1 MSEAEQRV
9 YAKLKEYR
17 SKTDITIRPT
27 PLLRQVFTDYS
38 GTKRDLKLRYYQ
50 VQMILHL
57 LAMRRFVVGDDTG
70 TGKTLMVIAAC
81 CYVWEKEPNVK
92 VLVLTK
98 KSAVTQWRDEILR
111 FTQGVQVFVVK
122 GSKSERQ
129 QVYADYQAATGPTV
143 LIAGYRSIAQ
153 DFTSVQSWKWDT
165 VAFDECFQYN
175 TPVMLADGT
184 TELIGKIVTQ
194 QMNVEVLSF
203 NPSTGVVEPK
213 RVTQWHRNTRRAR
226 SLLALSFRFGGNVR
240 VTRTH
245 HFIRKDNSKVEAQA
259 LRLGHEV
266 AHLCKNVPSED
277 QMQLILGGLLGDASI
292 SHPNRPAWGIAFI
305 HGANQRAYLEFKR
318 KFLAPLG
325 VSEITPTRGG
335 YSNTDLFRFRLNANE
350 AVTGTLVKAR
360 VRRQNKKHVTFEWLD
375 KVGPL
380 GLAIWYADDGAINTH
395 VCADGQARHTIILH
409 TQGFTRDEVEFLS
422 GWLAWR
428 WGVRSEVKTTK
439 ARTDR
444 VTGDAESYP
453 YLYLSPDESQKF
465 LALLPCGFPGVE
477 YKFPNKPIRSSADF
491 DTVPTTGMVSDWVTS
506 KSVWVPPEK
515 EHFVYDLEVEDNHNY
530 FANGTLVSNCT
541 VFKTPK
547 TYVHQVCRH
556 ISNEAQRVWGLTATL
571 IKNNLV
577 EGYGIYK
584 VILPDLFKHTP
595 ATFVTDYC
603 DVEMINIGKNR
614 KVPRIVGYK
623 TVDILRFRDKISPF
637 YLGRPKHEVASELP
651 PLTTIVRKVALEP
664 FQALKYQEAL
674 AGLLTVRKD
683 GEFAEKEVSK
693 LVAVTYC
700 QEITNHPGLIGFP
713 EEESDKLNELLDM
726 LTEGD
731 LAGEKVIIF
740 TRFAKMVDIGV
751 QALASAKIKSV
762 RITGAEGE
770 DARKAAQDTFQS
782 TNSGTNV
789 VWITTAGS
797 DAINLQAA
805 KAIIFY
811 DTPFSAG
818 DYLQVLGRM
827 IRIGSIHDRV
837 FAYHLVA
844 RDTVDERVM
853 AIIESKME
861 LIERVLGK
869 RIKGEDDDEMD
880 LLKVGVGDISALFE
894 MLKTDAAKG
903 YIRVA

>member
-1 MSEAEQRV
+1 MSAEAEQRV

-27 PLLRQVFTDYS
+27 PLLRQAFTDYS

-70 TGKTLMVIAAC
+70 LGKTLESIAAC

-98 KSAVTQWRDEILR
+98 KSAVTQWRDEVLR
-111 FTQGVQVFVVK
+111 FTQGVNVVTVK
-122 GSKSERQ
+122 GNKNERQ
-129 QVYADYQAATGPTV
+129 RAYDEFQAHTGPTV
-143 LIAGYRSIAQ
+143 MVAGYRSLTQ
-153 DFTSVQSWKWDT
+153 DFTAVQSWKWDL
-165 VAFDECFQYN
+165 VIFDE
-175 TPVMLADGT
+175 A
-184 TELIGKIVTQ
+184 
-194 QMNVEVLSF
+194 
-203 NPSTGVVEPK
+203 
-213 RVTQWHRNTRRAR
+213 
-226 SLLALSFRFGGNVR
+226 
-240 VTRTH
+240 
-245 HFIRKDNSKVEAQA
+245 
-259 LRLGHEV
+259 
-266 AHLCKNVPSED
+266 
-277 QMQLILGGLLGDASI
+277 
-292 SHPNRPAWGIAFI
+292 
-305 HGANQRAYLEFKR
+305 
-318 KFLAPLG
+318 
-325 VSEITPTRGG
+325 
-335 YSNTDLFRFRLNANE
+335 
-350 AVTGTLVKAR
+350 
-360 VRRQNKKHVTFEWLD
+360 
-375 KVGPL
+375 
-380 GLAIWYADDGAINTH
+380 
-395 VCADGQARHTIILH
+395 
-409 TQGFTRDEVEFLS
+409 
-422 GWLAWR
+422 
-428 WGVRSEVKTTK
+428 
-439 ARTDR
+439 
-444 VTGDAESYP
+444 
-453 YLYLSPDESQKF
+453 
-465 LALLPCGFPGVE
+465 
-477 YKFPNKPIRSSADF
+477 
-491 DTVPTTGMVSDWVTS
+491 
-506 KSVWVPPEK
+506 
-515 EHFVYDLEVEDNHNY
+515 
-530 FANGTLVSNCT
+530 T

-713 EEESDKLNELLDM
+713 EEDSDKLNELLDM

-770 DARKAAQDTFQS
+770 DARKAAQDTFQN